1 MCRELDGDKD
11 RDEKRAKP
19 EPVIVEAPA
28 PLDLDADISAEE
40 MQMMQA
46 MGIPFGFNTT
56 QVRTVQRLT
65 QITCHSLIHD
75 PGLDTAGSF
84 ALVQSSSERQMIQTF
99 YT

>member
-1 MCRELDGDKD
+1 MCRDLDGDKD
-11 RDEKRAKP
+11 REEKYAKL

-56 QVRTVQRLT
+56 QVQTVQHLVK
-65 QITCHSLIHD
+65 ITAN
-75 PGLDTAGSF
+75 P
-84 ALVQSSSERQMIQTF
+84 
-99 YT
+99 